1 MNYLIKNYISAR
13 GLGNAMKT
21 AQTLIEQNYQVMVQH
36 DDCDIYII
44 AYTDN
49 DAYEYGSDR
58 FALISEAE
66 EDMIVKARDA
76 AKNKQAKEC
85 VQLSTDRDRNRNRN
99 RDQVDK
105 RDDGK
110 YITLIFFLSTVI
122 FIPCCDLTIILAS
135 AS

>member
-44 AYTDN
+44 AYTNN
-49 DAYEYGSDR
+49 DAYEYGFDR

-66 EDMIVKARDA
+66 ECMIVKTRDA
-76 AKNKQAKEC
+76 AKGKQAKEC
-85 VQLSTDRDRNRNRN
+85 VSLSTDRDRG
-99 RDQVDK
+99 QVDK
-105 RDDGK
+105 KDDGK
-110 YITLIFFLSTVI
+110 YITLIYFLFTVI
-122 FIPCCDLTIILAS
+122 IILCCDLAIILAS